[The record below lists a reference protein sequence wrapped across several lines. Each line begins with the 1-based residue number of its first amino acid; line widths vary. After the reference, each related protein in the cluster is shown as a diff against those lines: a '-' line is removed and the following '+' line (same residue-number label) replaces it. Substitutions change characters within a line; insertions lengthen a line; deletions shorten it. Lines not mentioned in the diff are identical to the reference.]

1 MWGIF
6 LFNLSTLSP
15 SPSSLHPLH
24 CTLLHPP
31 YYSHLSSPHMKKCL
45 VNFFFLR
52 PYQDL
57 NLRPLALYSY
67 SDNLQICNAAYHSH
81 YPSLGLFSRG
91 KAHVLRLAV
100 SIHLLLDFWSIYSN
114 TKANAEMNA
123 DENPMIEPTSA
134 NNENA
139 EGLIPEEEITT
150 VADEE
155 AVIEDEQH
163 VQIGTQPI
171 AVAASIVKTCLTQLC
186 KF

>member
-1 MWGIF
+1 
-6 LFNLSTLSP
+6 
-15 SPSSLHPLH
+15 
-24 CTLLHPP
+24 
-31 YYSHLSSPHMKKCL
+31 
-45 VNFFFLR
+45 
-52 PYQDL
+52 
-57 NLRPLALYSY
+57 
-67 SDNLQICNAAYHSH
+67 
-81 YPSLGLFSRG
+81 
-91 KAHVLRLAV
+91 
-100 SIHLLLDFWSIYSN
+100 
-114 TKANAEMNA
+114 MNA

-171 AVAASIVKTCLTQLC
+171 AVAASIVKTYLTQLC

>member
-1 MWGIF
+1 
-6 LFNLSTLSP
+6 
-15 SPSSLHPLH
+15 
-24 CTLLHPP
+24 
-31 YYSHLSSPHMKKCL
+31 
-45 VNFFFLR
+45 
-52 PYQDL
+52 
-57 NLRPLALYSY
+57 
-67 SDNLQICNAAYHSH
+67 
-81 YPSLGLFSRG
+81 
-91 KAHVLRLAV
+91 
-100 SIHLLLDFWSIYSN
+100 
-114 TKANAEMNA
+114 MNA

-155 AVIEDEQH
+155 AVIEDEH